1 MDEAILVAYRRHAQA
16 LIRRAQTRAERAR
29 LMREHAECV
38 LRNRAQLLMQHLM
51 QTNDANKRRQ
61 ILRQVFQIT

>member
-16 LIRRAQTRAERAR
+16 LIQRTQTQPEKAR

-38 LRNRAQLLMQHLM
+38 LPNRAKLLMQRL
-51 QTNDANKRRQ
+51 QQANDAIKRRQ
-61 ILRQVFQIT
+61 ILRQAFSIA

>member
-16 LIRRAQTRAERAR
+16 LFRRAQTRAEKAR

-38 LRNRAQLLMQHLM
+38 LRNRAKLLMQRLM
-51 QTNDANKRRQ
+51 QTNDANRRRQ
-61 ILRQVFQIT
+61 ILRQAFQIT

>member
-29 LMREHAECV
+29 LLREHAECV
-38 LRNRAQLLMQHLM
+38 LRNRARLLMQRLM

-61 ILRQVFQIT
+61 ILRQAFQIP